1 MLKANIKVAMLAAL
15 ALILPFAAGI
25 VHAAETGKPA
35 IAKPPALNKPPEL
48 TKPMSDA
55 TSGKKKATET
65 PDEQI
70 VPAPT
75 IDTNND
81 GKPDSWDRDGN
92 GLVDAWDTNNDN
104 KPDLF
109 DENGDGKPDDA
120 KAPSANPEGEGEI
133 RN

>member
-35 IAKPPALNKPPEL
+35 LAKPPAL
-48 TKPMSDA
+48 TKPMPDA
-55 TSGKKKATET
+55 SAGKIKATEAPGDQT
-65 PDEQI
+65 

-75 IDTNND
+75 IDSNND

-92 GLVDAWDTNNDN
+92 GLVDAWDTNNDS

-120 KAPSANPEGEGEI
+120 KAPPANPEGEGEN